1 MSSHAPR
8 ELLATWISDAQ
19 CFNFNPSASDPLN
32 LRRADTVGLLCG
44 KEELKI
50 LIEGARISLEVAWV
64 VKLRWVNENADH
76 DNLIFPAASFHER
89 TVPPVKRSHCRDETN
104 TAPINGA
111 STCPPGSQS
120 VGNVH

>member
-1 MSSHAPR
+1 MSKEKPPQAAQETLEARLR
-8 ELLATWISDAQ
+8 ET
-19 CFNFNPSASDPLN
+19 
-32 LRRADTVGLLCG
+32 TGL
-44 KEELKI
+44 
-50 LIEGARISLEVAWV
+50 LEVAWV

-104 TAPINGA
+104 TALINGA